1 MLGYW
6 GSPNNPDGS
15 FGSYSVAATR
25 GYQKENGISVT
36 GRMNKATLTHI
47 EKSTGVL
54 YAGHK
59 TTPSVSYI
67 SKGLDYAKLNDT
79 GAAITTITTK
89 LKNLGFL
96 TASKSTFD
104 STVRTAVGNFQSQYV
119 HVLSVENDSSTGS
132 PYLKEVLTLLDGYSD
147 VDTPLDACL
156 FVNSVYRIP
165 NPQYNE
171 SANSVKYLSAFT
183 SGGGIVDVQGRALQ
197 GLKVNI
203 ISSNKTIYAIIKFE
217 NSKWT
222 STIYEG

>member
-1 MLGYW
+1 MK
-6 GSPNNPDGS
+6 
-15 FGSYSVAATR
+15 
-25 GYQKENGISVT
+25 QT
-36 GRMNKATLTHI
+36 G
-47 EKSTGVL
+47 
-54 YAGHK
+54 
-59 TTPSVSYI
+59 
-67 SKGLDYAKLNDT
+67 LN
-79 GAAITTITTK
+79 AER
-89 LKNLGFL
+89 
-96 TASKSTFD
+96 
-104 STVRTAVGNFQSQYV
+104 RT
-119 HVLSVENDSSTGS
+119 
-132 PYLKEVLTLLDGYSD
+132 SD